1 MKAPGRQAPP
11 ACKTRS
17 SNPMRPKIVM
27 RLALLL
33 LPALRLLRRLLRR
46 RLRLTLLCHCCPPSL
61 RDGMFICVPS
71 RIDVHCTLI
80 TTAQWTKQRI
90 HLTKRLRESRATHA
104 FAASTHRACAST
116 IASTRS
122 RLQFRARKFAHR
134 TNIDSKRTSCAS
146 YFSCDARFAMRMKA
160 SAAMTDTAR
169 HVPGRAFTMPK
180 IFFGMTPEIAWTE
193 D

>member
-61 RDGMFICVPS
+61 RDGLFICVPS

-90 HLTKRLRESRATHA
+90 HLTKRACESRSVRSATMRRHA
-104 FAASTHRACAST
+104 TNATSTLHLHSRADSCAQK
-116 IASTRS
+116 I
-122 RLQFRARKFAHR
+122 AHR
-134 TNIDSKRTSCAS
+134 TNSDSKRITCAS
-146 YFSCDARFAMRMKA
+146 VAREFPFACMRKCIA
-160 SAAMTDTAR
+160 NACAQSHAR
-169 HVPGRAFTMPK
+169 LR
-180 IFFGMTPEIAWTE
+180 
-193 D
+193 